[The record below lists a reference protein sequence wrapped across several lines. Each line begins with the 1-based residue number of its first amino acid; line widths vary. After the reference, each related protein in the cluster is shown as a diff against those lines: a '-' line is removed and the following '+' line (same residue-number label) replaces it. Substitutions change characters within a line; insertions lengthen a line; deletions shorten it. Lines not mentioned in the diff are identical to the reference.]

1 MSNKTIFLKPD
12 QEYMTLQALLQVSDV
27 ISTGGM
33 AKVYL
38 MENVVKVNGEEE
50 NRRGRKLYLGDVISL
65 ANATFVIKKP

>member
-12 QEYMTLQALLQVSDV
+12 QEFMTLQALLQVSDE
-27 ISTGGM
+27 IPTGGM